1 VNPLKQFIIPVTE
14 PVGMVWA
21 LMVCGLGF
29 LAYKRNWTGV
39 AVISLPVALL
49 FVLGST
55 SLVDRLVG
63 AAERPYAR
71 EFAAQ
76 SNAFN
81 CVIVLGGGHSVS
93 RFDPHGFTV
102 SEAGDRYLAGGD
114 LIRKGIAQ
122 VLILGGSAESLSNP
136 GVPEA
141 IPVQRWLESTGL
153 NQITITNLGVCRDT
167 RDEAVA
173 AKSLLSSHGWTNAVL
188 VTSALHMARS
198 EAIFRKNGIAV
209 IPCACDF
216 QSYGIER
223 RNSFSVFPRQER
235 LRLLA
240 LFLHEQIGWAV
251 YRLRGWI

>member
-1 VNPLKQFIIPVTE
+1 
-14 PVGMVWA
+14 
-21 LMVCGLGF
+21 MVCGLVF
-29 LAYKRNWTGV
+29 LAWKRNRAGA
-39 AVISLPVALL
+39 AVMCLPVAIL
-49 FVLGST
+49 FILGST
-55 SLVDRLVG
+55 SLADLLVG

-102 SEAGDRYLAGGD
+102 AEAGDRYLAGGD
-114 LIRKGIAQ
+114 LIRKGVAQ

-141 IPVQRWLESTGL
+141 IPVQQWLEATGL
-153 NQITITNLGVCRDT
+153 RQVTVTNLGVCRDT
-167 RDEAVA
+167 RDEAAA

-198 EAIFRKNGIAV
+198 EAVFRKSGVAV
-209 IPCACDF
+209 TPCACDF
-216 QSYGIER
+216 QTYGVER
-223 RNSFSVFPRQER
+223 RITFSIFPRQER

-240 LFLHEQIGWAV
+240 LLLHEQIGWVV